1 MNGENDVTVWRWL
14 RWQDMTTE
22 EHERLAHSLY
32 RTQTYLLCLE
42 PGTASEK
49 RKRTTAINFLA
60 DMRRELRQ
68 RFGAVYADPVLEDEL
83 EPDLDV
89 WGDCIAGLDLGE

>member
-1 MNGENDVTVWRWL
+1 VWRWL
-14 RWQDMTTE
+14 RWKDMTTE

-49 RKRTTAINFLA
+49 RKRTIAIGYLV
-60 DMRRELRQ
+60 DLRRLLRR
-68 RFGAVYADPVLEDEL
+68 RFGHVYADPVLEDEL
-83 EPDLDV
+83 ELDPDV
-89 WGDCIAGLDLGE
+89 WGECIAGLDLRGLTDAI